1 MNVILPKQYRVSKTD
16 IIIYTL
22 AIIVC
27 VVALTVIITMQ
38 FLGEGIFH
46 KNQIQIATQEEMLK
60 LKTEFD
66 NMFSNQFEGEEE
78 GFSKKDSNK
87 SVVFTNYE
95 NTNNVEGDYTLN
107 VHIPEINSEDEN
119 LLKLNKEIAET
130 YKEQTSNI
138 LATTGKQMI
147 YSVQYISHIE
157 NKILTLII
165 RSNIKQGNQAQKT
178 VLQTYNY
185 DLENKKM
192 INLEE
197 MLTKLN
203 YEKNDVQEKIKE
215 EIVKEEKNSKNL
227 QELGYAIYVRDS
239 QSDIYNIENT
249 EQFFIHKGKL
259 YIIYCYGNYDLTS
272 EMDFIIL

>member
-16 IIIYTL
+16 IIIYTV
-22 AIIVC
+22 AIVVC

-46 KNQIQIATQEEMLK
+46 KNQIQIATEEEMLK

-78 GFSKKDSNK
+78 GFKKKDNSK
-87 SVVFTNYE
+87 AVVFTNYE

-119 LLKLNKEIAET
+119 LLKLNKEISET
-130 YKEQTSNI
+130 YKEQTSKI
-138 LATTGKQMI
+138 LTAKGKQMI

-185 DLENKKM
+185 DLEKKKM

-203 YEKNDVQEKIKE
+203 YQKNDVQEKINE

-239 QSDIYNIENT
+239 ESDIYNIENT
-249 EQFFIHKGKL
+249 KQFFIHNGKL

-272 EMDFIIL
+272 EMDFIVL

>member
-78 GFSKKDSNK
+78 GFSKKDTNK